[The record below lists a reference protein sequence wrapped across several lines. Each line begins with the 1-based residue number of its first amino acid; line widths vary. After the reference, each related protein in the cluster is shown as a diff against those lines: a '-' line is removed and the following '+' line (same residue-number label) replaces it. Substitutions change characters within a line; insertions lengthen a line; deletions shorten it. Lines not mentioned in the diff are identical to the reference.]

1 MTNMSLTQ
9 KDYKELLNKFHKQM
23 LKQCETVSRN
33 SRDANTKVGCVITRN
48 GNIIESGFN
57 DLINN
62 VVETPERVSRPLKT
76 IWVEHAERNAIYK
89 AARKGISL
97 ENSTIYLNWWPCVDC
112 CRAIIQSGIVE
123 IVSDNPPD
131 LNDER
136 WGEQFK
142 HTLDLIKESGIKTT
156 FIEK

>member
-1 MTNMSLTQ
+1 MDSMQNYQSPTSS
-9 KDYKELLNKFHKQM
+9 FHEKM
-23 LKQCETVSRN
+23 LEQCDIVSKN

-48 GNIIESGFN
+48 GQILETGYN

-62 VVETPERVSRPLKT
+62 VVETPEKVTRPLKT
-76 IWVEHAERNAIYK
+76 VWIEHAERNAIYK
-89 AARKGISL
+89 AARKGLSL

-112 CRAIIQSGIVE
+112 CRAIIQSGIIE
-123 IVSDNPPD
+123 IVSNNPPD

-142 HTLDLIKESGIKTT
+142 HTLDLVKESGIKTT
-156 FIEK
+156 FVKKIK

>member
-1 MTNMSLTQ
+1 MQNYQSPTSS
-9 KDYKELLNKFHKQM
+9 FHEKM
-23 LKQCETVSRN
+23 LEQCDIVSKN

-48 GNIIESGFN
+48 GQILETGYN

-62 VVETPERVSRPLKT
+62 VVETPEKVTRPLKT
-76 IWVEHAERNAIYK
+76 VWIEHAERNAIYK
-89 AARKGISL
+89 AARKGLSL

-112 CRAIIQSGIVE
+112 CRAIIQSGIIE
-123 IVSDNPPD
+123 IVSNNPPD

-142 HTLDLIKESGIKTT
+142 HTLDLVKESGIKTT
-156 FIEK
+156 FVKKIK

>member
-1 MTNMSLTQ
+1 MHCS
-9 KDYKELLNKFHKQM
+9 ELNYQPPTKSFREKM
-23 LKQCETVSRN
+23 LQQCDIVSQN

-48 GNIIESGFN
+48 DQILETGYN

-62 VVETPERVSRPLKT
+62 VVETPEKVTRPLKT
-76 IWVEHAERNAIYK
+76 IWIEHAERNAIYK
-89 AARKGISL
+89 AARKGLSL

-112 CRAIIQSGIVE
+112 CRAIIQSGIIE
-123 IVSDNPPD
+123 IVSNNPPD

-156 FIEK
+156 FVKKIK